1 MTYVYN
7 IAVCWLENN
16 DTIVKTTEICLKI
29 AHISDWIVILIL
41 YSNKHYYDHTQ
52 STIINIFDNIF
63 SLLSSRTQ

>member
-29 AHISDWIVILIL
+29 VHINDWIVILII
-41 YSNKHYYDHTQ
+41 YSNKPYYDHTQ